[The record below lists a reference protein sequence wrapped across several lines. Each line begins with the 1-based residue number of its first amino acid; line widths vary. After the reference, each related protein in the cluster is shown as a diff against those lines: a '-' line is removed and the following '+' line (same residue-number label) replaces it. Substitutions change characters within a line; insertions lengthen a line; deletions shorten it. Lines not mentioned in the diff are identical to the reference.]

1 MDDSGGDRVK
11 QHDKKNNLIFDDYSL
26 IPLYSEIKQENT
38 KLWTQSTQV
47 SLLQGWGRKEKKKWK
62 NKIQLTNGRDNCT
75 LMVNVV
81 W

>member
-1 MDDSGGDRVK
+1 MDDSGGDHVK

-47 SLLQGWGRKEKKKWK
+47 NLLQGWGRKEKKKWK